1 MNANLLLEF
10 KALGQHVW
18 LGNLSRTILE
28 DGTLQR
34 LTGEQRRYCRSDGP
48 IRPS

>member
-18 LGNLSRTILE
+18 LDNLSRTILE

-34 LTGEQRRYCRSDGP
+34 LVSKDG
-48 IRPS
+48 IV

>member
-10 KALGQHVW
+10 KALGQYVW
-18 LGNLSRTILE
+18 LDNLSRTILE

-34 LTGEQRRYCRSDGP
+34 LVSRDG
-48 IRPS
+48 IV

>member
-1 MNANLLLEF
+1 MNANLLPEF

-34 LTGEQRRYCRSDGP
+34 AGEQRLLSE
-48 IRPS
+48 